1 MITLKSFLVVLALL
15 VPTSATLA
23 NHHYRPPAP
32 PAHPPP
38 TQHRPPVLNRPPV
51 QPQQQI
57 LQQRQL
63 QRGVADQMR
72 AAAGSQAAFAAIDD
86 KVGDW
91 GDFATLSEAEL
102 AALFKEMG
110 VGDAQ
115 FDRNSIKNMMLA
127 EMAGS
132 GAPPEVLQQMNAQLD
147 GMLGMLQ
154 TSIGTSVANF
164 PTDMARE
171 FKQIYAANCCGKAQF
186 IAALG
191 AAETKLANAFR
202 NEFAGNM
209 AGLAAQSGA
218 PSAQVTALRGAL
230 SGGTTVITYDAGD
243 AAVIAASNMVGNG
256 RGGASTV
263 ASNNTPPSPP
273 ATNTGGG
280 TTQTPPAPPAANT
293 GGGGTQ
299 QNPPAPPANNTGG
312 GPAQNPPAPPATN
325 TGGGGTQQTPP
336 APPGNPAPGTPPPGL
351 PTNSVPTTPVVG
363 TPNVPPQQPI
373 ANPGNQTPP
382 LPPGQQPT
390 GLLTLVTPPV
400 EVEPVTLVPGGID
413 TPPPEPLDTSGLLD
427 LTPDSDSP
435 LVEGGGELPDLLD
448 TDRADATPV
457 DDGPVTMDPG
467 FGNDPVDDLRDEIV
481 AIIGEIERDPGRKP
495 ELIGEL
501 RDLNTVLQNLVT
513 ENNTTGLTG
522 FWAGDT
528 SGTILTAVPYVVD
541 GAKITVIVVACVGTG
556 GAACAGVAAVDTA
569 FSFVD
574 PAAGVLGNTIANYDS
589 SGNLG
594 GSTVDAFGSQLYEEG
609 SKAIAGKTFTQ
620 AIGAATVE
628 GMGAK
633 GEVLVKIVE
642 LGGKAIG
649 EFGPGLVS
657 GGGGANNSYDSSAS
671 LGSSG
676 SGGSFYSGGSAGEGA
691 LIQR

>member
-1 MITLKSFLVVLALL
+1 
-15 VPTSATLA
+15 
-23 NHHYRPPAP
+23 
-32 PAHPPP
+32 
-38 TQHRPPVLNRPPV
+38 
-51 QPQQQI
+51 
-57 LQQRQL
+57 
-63 QRGVADQMR
+63 MR
-72 AAAGSQAAFAAIDD
+72 AAAASSVSFKAIDD

-110 VGDAQ
+110 IGDAQ

-132 GAPPEVLQQMNAQLD
+132 GAPPEVLQQLGAQLD

-154 TSIGTSVANF
+154 TTIGTSIASY

-209 AGLAAQSGA
+209 AGLATQSGA
-218 PSAQVTALRGAL
+218 PSAQVAALRGAL

-256 RGGASTV
+256 RGGATNV
-263 ASNNTPPSPP
+263 ASNN
-273 ATNTGGG
+273 A
-280 TTQTPPAPPAANT
+280 
-293 GGGGTQ
+293 
-299 QNPPAPPANNTGG
+299 
-312 GPAQNPPAPPATN
+312 PPAPPATN
-325 TGGGGTQQTPP
+325 TGGGTQPTTPAPPTPPATNTGGGAQPTTPAPPAPPATNTGGGPTQNPPAPPVANTGGGPTQTPP
-336 APPGNPAPGTPPPGL
+336 ATPTNQTPGTPPPL
-351 PTNSVPTTPVVG
+351 PTNSVPATPVVG
-363 TPNVPPQQPI
+363 PPQVPPQQPPV
-373 ANPGNQTPP
+373 NPGGQMPAQ
-382 LPPGQQPT
+382 PPGQQPP

-400 EVEPVTLVPGGID
+400 DVEPVTLVPGGIN
-413 TPPPEPLDTSGLLD
+413 TPPPAPLDTSGLLD
-427 LTPDSDSP
+427 LTPDPKSP
-435 LVEGGGELPDLLD
+435 SVEGGGELPDVLD
-448 TDRADATPV
+448 TDRVDATPV
-457 DDGPVTMDPG
+457 DGGPVTMDPG

-495 ELIGEL
+495 ELVGEL
-501 RDLNTVLQNLVT
+501 RDLNTNLQTLVNN
-513 ENNTTGLTG
+513 NNTTGLTG
-522 FWAGDT
+522 FWAGDA

-541 GAKITVIVVACVGTG
+541 GAKITVIAVVCVGTG

-594 GSTVDAFGSQLYEEG
+594 GSTVDAFSSQLYEEG
-609 SKAIAGKTFTQ
+609 SKMIAGKTFTQ

-649 EFGPGLVS
+649 EFGPALVS
-657 GGGGANNSYDSSAS
+657 GGGGTNNSYDSSAS

-676 SGGSFYSGGSAGEGA
+676 SGGSFYSSGSAGEGA

>member
-1 MITLKSFLVVLALL
+1 MITLKSLLVVLALL
-15 VPTSATLA
+15 VPTSAALA

-38 TQHRPPVLNRPPV
+38 TQHRPPVINRPPV

-72 AAAGSQAAFAAIDD
+72 AAAGSLAAFAAIDD

-102 AALFKEMG
+102 ATLFKEMG

-218 PSAQVTALRGAL
+218 PSAQVAALRGAL

-256 RGGASTV
+256 RGGATNV
-263 ASNNTPPSPP
+263 ASNNNPGTNNAPPKPST
-273 ATNTGGG
+273 TNT
-280 TTQTPPAPPAANT
+280 
-293 GGGGTQ
+293 GGGTQ

-312 GPAQNPPAPPATN
+312 GPAQTPPAPPATN
-325 TGGGGTQQTPP
+325 TAGGGTQQTPP
-336 APPGNPAPGTPPPGL
+336 APPGDPATGTPPPGL
-351 PTNSVPTTPVVG
+351 PTNSVPATPVTG
-363 TPNVPPQQPI
+363 MPPAPPQQPVT
-373 ANPGNQTPP
+373 NPSGQPP
-382 LPPGQQPT
+382 AQPPT
-390 GLLTLVTPPV
+390 GLLTLVTPPGDL
-400 EVEPVTLVPGGID
+400 EPVTLVPGGID

-427 LTPDSDSP
+427 LTPDPGSP
-435 LVEGGGELPDLLD
+435 SVEGSGELPDVLD
-448 TDRADATPV
+448 TDRVDATPV
-457 DDGPVTMDPG
+457 DGGPVAMDPG

-481 AIIGEIERDPGRKP
+481 AIIGEIERDPGRKH

-501 RDLNTVLQNLVT
+501 RDLNTNLQNLVN

-522 FWAGDT
+522 FWASDA
-528 SGTILTAVPYVVD
+528 SGTILTATPYVVD
-541 GAKITVIVVACVGTG
+541 GAKITVIAVACVGTG
-556 GAACAGVAAVDTA
+556 GIACAGVAAVDTA

-589 SGNLG
+589 SGDLG
-594 GSTVDAFGSQLYEEG
+594 GSTVDAFSSQLYEEG
-609 SKAIAGKTFTQ
+609 SKMIAGKTFTQ

-649 EFGPGLVS
+649 EFGPALVS
-657 GGGGANNSYDSSAS
+657 GGGGTNNSYDPSAS

-676 SGGSFYSGGSAGEGA
+676 SGGAFYSSGSAGEGA